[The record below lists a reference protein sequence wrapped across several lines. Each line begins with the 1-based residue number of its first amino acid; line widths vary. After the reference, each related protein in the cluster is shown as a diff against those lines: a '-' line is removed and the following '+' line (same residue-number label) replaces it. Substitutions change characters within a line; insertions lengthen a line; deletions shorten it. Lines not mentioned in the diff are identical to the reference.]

1 MKLLGLVDKAA
12 DADQRW
18 EEAEGQCED
27 RAEELSLLRIR
38 GSVLCL
44 TMVGTPQWSPLH
56 EGMQFAVSCHPE
68 VAMRLATIWA
78 EVASVF

>member
-1 MKLLGLVDKAA
+1 
-12 DADQRW
+12 
-18 EEAEGQCED
+18 
-27 RAEELSLLRIR
+27 
-38 GSVLCL
+38 LCL

-78 EVASVF
+78 AVSSVF